1 MEKYV
6 NREISWLRFNARV
19 LQEVKDPNVPLLE
32 RLRFLGIYSNNLD
45 EFYAVRYS
53 ALLRSIQLKS
63 KGYKNIIKN
72 QTDEDLIEEINETV
86 AVQRDEY
93 DALYDRTLME
103 LEDHNIYFID
113 DKNVPIDY
121 IKFVSQYYNS
131 ELSHSIGVYIL
142 EENLKMSTIRDGAFY
157 LAVKF
162 VHNQKANYA
171 LIDIPTHIFPR
182 FVLLPKIDERQY
194 V

>member
-1 MEKYV
+1 
-6 NREISWLRFNARV
+6 
-19 LQEVKDPNVPLLE
+19 
-32 RLRFLGIYSNNLD
+32 NLD

-86 AVQRDEY
+86 AIQRDEY

-142 EENLKMSTIRDGAFY
+142 EDNLKMPNIRDGAFY

-162 VHNQKANYA
+162 VQDNKAKYA
-171 LIDIPTHIFPR
+171 LIDIPTDIFPR

-194 V
+194 VMYLEDIVRYHLDEIFKMFQYDYVEAHSIKITRDSE